1 MFVSKTEARGH
12 PAPTPFR
19 PAASVP
25 ELLFIGKV
33 AGMKEN
39 EFRPFVGSL
48 PAVPGIL
55 GRELYF
61 NSAVLVPF
69 LLIGDEYH
77 LLFQKRAVD
86 IRQGSE
92 ICFPGG
98 RYDGALDRDFQE
110 TALRE
115 TEEELGLPREKITIS
130 GRLDTLITPRGVIVE
145 TFIGTLALDSL
156 DELMP
161 ASREV
166 EKVFTIPVS
175 WFIENKPEI
184 YSTRVELQPSTTGPD
199 GRKQILLPV
208 DELGLPA
215 MYGQNREGM
224 RYRVLVYKTEEYL
237 IWGITAAIVFEM
249 VRKIVRE

>member
-1 MFVSKTEARGH
+1 
-12 PAPTPFR
+12 
-19 PAASVP
+19 
-25 ELLFIGKV
+25 
-33 AGMKEN
+33 MKES
-39 EFRPFVGSL
+39 EFRIFVGNL
-48 PAVPGIL
+48 PEVPGIL
-55 GRELYF
+55 GRDLYF

-77 LLFQKRAVD
+77 LLFQKRAAD

-115 TEEELGLPREKITIS
+115 TEEELGLAREKITIT
-130 GRLDTLITPRGVIVE
+130 GRLDTLITPRGMIIE
-145 TFIGTLALDSL
+145 TFIGTISLASL
-156 DELMP
+156 DELAP

-166 EKVFTIPVS
+166 EEVFTIPVS
-175 WFIENKPEI
+175 WFIDNKPEI

-215 MYGQNREGM
+215 IYAQNREGM
-224 RYRVLVYKTEEYL
+224 KYRVLVYKTERYL

-249 VRKIVRE
+249 VQKMIGTQEGLGRKQNPGYLGL